1 MSALPPDYRL
11 CSRIPP
17 MGYSK
22 VTYENKRSNS
32 SICDIGILLSPSM
45 TLLPLASVRMAR
57 RCGWRKSAVVLD
69 YIPDSIPILLPIQPT
84 IVPTGLDEAFDAV
97 VTCTGLTSARCARRS
112 YT

>member
-1 MSALPPDYRL
+1 
-11 CSRIPP
+11 

-57 RCGWRKSAVVLD
+57 RCGWRKSAVVLT
-69 YIPDSIPILLPIQPT
+69 IFPT
-84 IVPTGLDEAFDAV
+84 P
-97 VTCTGLTSARCARRS
+97 SQSSSRS
-112 YT
+112 SRPLFRPVSMKPLMRW